1 MKRKIIRSTDEDGIL
16 NYLNTR
22 GNISVEVSKDEM
34 LFGSYC
40 VIIVDNDR
48 QLDSIIA
55 KTLDVKVIN
64 PHDILLLADKDEEEM
79 FTSFLHD
86 FTEMFEDEM
95 LSDKRIIDLDRIFKD
110 LEETMIMKAEEV
122 IENRKIELAKL
133 KNDLNEAI
141 KV

>member
-1 MKRKIIRSTDEDGIL
+1 MKRKIIKSSDDDGTL

-22 GNISVEVSKDEM
+22 GNISVDVSQDEI

-55 KTLDVKVIN
+55 KTLEVQVIN
-64 PHDILLLADKDEEEM
+64 NQDIMLLTNEDEEEM
-79 FTSFLHD
+79 FAVFLHD

-122 IENRKIELAKL
+122 IHNRKLELAKL
-133 KNDLNEAI
+133 KNELNEAV

>member
-1 MKRKIIRSTDEDGIL
+1 MKRKIIKSSDDDGTL

-22 GNISVEVSKDEM
+22 GNISVDVSQDEI

-48 QLDSIIA
+48 QLDSVIA
-55 KTLDVKVIN
+55 KTLEVQVLN
-64 PHDILLLADKDEEEM
+64 NQDIMLLTDEDEEEM
-79 FTSFLHD
+79 FAVFFHD

-122 IENRKIELAKL
+122 IHNHKLELAKL
-133 KNDLNEAI
+133 KNELNEAV

>member
-1 MKRKIIRSTDEDGIL
+1 MKRKIIKSSDEDGTL

-22 GNISVEVSKDEM
+22 GNISVEVSQDKI

-48 QLDSIIA
+48 QLDSVIA
-55 KTLDVKVIN
+55 KTLEVQVLN
-64 PHDILLLADKDEEEM
+64 NQDIMLLTDEDEEEM
-79 FTSFLHD
+79 FAVFLHD

-122 IENRKIELAKL
+122 IHKRKLELAKL
-133 KNDLNEAI
+133 KNELNEAV